1 MNMSTWAIRN
11 PVPPIALFLVLMVM
25 GLFSFNSLAVTRMP
39 NVDLPVISI
48 HTALA
53 GSGPS
58 EIVTQIVTPI
68 EDELA
73 NVQGVR
79 HISSTANDGA
89 ARLTVEFE
97 INVDSDRA
105 LNDVKDAVAA
115 ARSDLPDAATEPVVR
130 RVEVMGGSILTYAAS
145 GASSTIEELSTFV
158 DDVVAPAL
166 QGAKGVGSVDRIGG
180 AEREIAVDLRPD
192 RMLAHGLTTSDV
204 NSQLRAQN
212 MDAGGGEGR
221 LAGQQIAIRALGSA
235 TSLAQLGATRISL
248 PAGGTVRLDQIAAI
262 SDGAAD
268 RESFAL
274 LNGRPVVAF
283 GIFRASGESDLLAAE
298 NARAELDRIAA
309 EYPDI
314 TFTQIDDATTYTK
327 SNYDTA
333 IMTLLEG
340 AALTILV
347 VMLFLRDWRATVVTL
362 VALPLSII
370 PTFFVMQML
379 GFTLNTI
386 SLLAIT
392 LVVGILVDDAIV
404 EIENIV
410 RHIQMGRN
418 AYDAAVE
425 AASEIGTTVIAI
437 SLTIVAV
444 FAPVGVMPG
453 IAGKFFREFGLT
465 VAVAVLFSLLVARL
479 VTPMFAAYFM
489 RAGSGHTEAK
499 DGPVMRRYLRVLRW
513 TLRHRLITLLIGLA
527 IFAGSIYSATLLPQ
541 EFVPPSDSGR
551 ATITVE
557 LPPGATMSETEAATR
572 RITALVSEVPEMQSI
587 FVEGTSDTE
596 ATIRVNFGSRE
607 DRERPGPEITAE
619 IEERLKDVPDTRIYV
634 LNEEGVRDVQIN
646 ILAGTQSAAE
656 EAARTLASA
665 MGGIGQL
672 RDVAVESALPRPEV
686 QIIPRPQL
694 AAELG
699 VDAST
704 IASTV
709 RLATVGDSD
718 ANLAQ
723 FDAGEEQVPVRVR
736 VEEAAR
742 DDLMRLEGLRLR
754 TSSGQMIPLGVVTDV
769 TLATGPSQIER
780 YDREYKV
787 TVGATLARGAFLGDA
802 TNAIDALP
810 AAQEM
815 PAGARIQAAGDA
827 ETMAEIF
834 GGFAVAMAA
843 GVMLV
848 YVVLTLLFHSFV
860 TPVTIILS
868 LPLAIGGAIF
878 ALYLYGA
885 GIGLSVVIGFLMLMG
900 IVTKNA
906 IMLVEFA
913 LEAAHRGLSRAEA
926 MIDAAHKRARPIIM
940 TTIAMTAGMVPS
952 ALAHGEGG
960 EIRAPMAVAVIGG
973 LLLSTLLSL
982 LLVPSLYDVIEGGK
996 DRARRMLGHIFGG
1009 APAGPAEARPGR

>member
-1 MNMSTWAIRN
+1 MNMSTWAIKK
-11 PVPPIALFLVLMVM
+11 PVPPIALFLVLMVV
-25 GLFSFNSLAVTRMP
+25 GIFSFNNLAVTRMP
-39 NVDLPVISI
+39 NVDLPVISVS
-48 HTALA
+48 TSLA

-79 HISSTANDGA
+79 HITSTANDGSA
-89 ARLTVEFE
+89 SLTVEFE
-97 INVDSDRA
+97 INVDTDRA

-115 ARSDLPDAATEPVVR
+115 ARGDLPDAATEPVIR
-130 RVEVMGGSILTYAAS
+130 RVEVIGGSILTYAVS
-145 GASSTIEELSTFV
+145 GNSSTIEELSTLV
-158 DDVVAPAL
+158 DDVVAPTL
-166 QGAKGVGSVDRIGG
+166 QGAKGVGSVERIGG
-180 AEREIAVDLRPD
+180 AEREIAVDLDPD
-192 RMLAHGLTTSDV
+192 RLLAHGLTTSEV
-204 NSQLRAQN
+204 NGQLRAQN
-212 MDAGGGEGR
+212 LDAGGGEGR
-221 LAGQQIAIRALGSA
+221 LEGQQIAIRALGA
-235 TSLAQLGATRISL
+235 AQTLDDLGAKRIQL
-248 PAGGTVRLDQIAAI
+248 PSGGTVRLDQIARI

-274 LNGRPVVAF
+274 LDGKPVVAF
-283 GIFRASGESDLLAAE
+283 GIFRASGESDLLAAD
-298 NARAELDRIAA
+298 NARAELDKLAA
-309 EYPDI
+309 QYPDI
-314 TFTQIDDATTYTK
+314 TFTQIDDATTYTR

-333 IMTLLEG
+333 INTLLEG

-370 PTFFVMQML
+370 PTFFVMDIL

-418 AYDAAVE
+418 AYDASVE

-479 VTPMFAAYFM
+479 ITPLFAAHFM
-489 RAGSGHTEAK
+489 RSKEGQGHHE
-499 DGPVMRRYLRVLRW
+499 DGALMKRYLKILGW
-513 TLRHRLITLLIGLA
+513 TLRHRLVTLLIGFG
-527 IFAGSIYSATLLPQ
+527 IFAASLYSATLLPQ
-541 EFVPPSDSGR
+541 EFVPASDSGR
-551 ATITVE
+551 ATVTVE
-557 LPPGATMSETEAATR
+557 LPPGATMAETEATTR
-572 RITALVSEVPEMQSI
+572 DITALLEQVPEMRSV
-587 FVEGTSDTE
+587 FVQGTSDTE
-596 ATIRVNFGSRE
+596 AKIRVNFGARE
-607 DRERPGPEITAE
+607 DRDRSGPEITAE
-619 IEERLKDVPDTRIYV
+619 MEHLLQDVPDTRIYV
-634 LNEEGVRDVQIN
+634 LNEEGVRDVAIN
-646 ILAGTQSAAE
+646 LLAPTQ
-656 EAARTLASA
+656 EAAQAAAQQMASGMA
-665 MGGIGQL
+665 RLPEL
-672 RDVAVESALPRPEV
+672 RDVAVESSLARPEV

-699 VDAST
+699 VDAAT
-704 IASTV
+704 IASAV

-723 FDAGEEQVPVRVR
+723 FDAGPVQVPVRVR
-736 VEEAAR
+736 VEQAAR
-742 DDLMRLEGLRLR
+742 DDLARLQGLRLR
-754 TSSGQMIPLGVVTDV
+754 TASGAMIPLAAVTDFR
-769 TLATGPSQIER
+769 LATGPSTIER
-780 YDREYKV
+780 YDREYRV
-787 TVGATLARGAFLGDA
+787 EVGGTLANGYFLGQA
-802 TNAIDALP
+802 TDAIDTLP
-810 AAQEM
+810 EAQTLPE
-815 PAGARIQAAGDA
+815 GARIQAAGDA
-827 ETMAEIF
+827 ETMGEIF

-913 LEAAHRGLSRAEA
+913 IEASHRGLTRAEA

-960 EIRAPMAVAVIGG
+960 EVRAPMAIAVIGG
-973 LLLSTLLSL
+973 LLLSTVLSL
-982 LLVPSLYDVIEGGK
+982 LLVPSMYDLIEGGK
-996 DRARRMLGHIFGG
+996 DRLRRLLGRVLGG
-1009 APAGPAEARPGR
+1009 EAHLAKDH